1 LIDSQ
6 KINSNKITI
15 IGSGETGISAAL
27 LAAKNGK
34 KVFLSELN
42 TEKIDDITKNKLI
55 SKNIEFE
62 IGEHSE
68 KVFDSSLWVLSP
80 GVPSDLDFVLKA
92 KEMGILVISEIEFAS
107 WYTKKPIIG
116 ITGSN
121 GKTTTVNLIQKILK
135 SSHLDP
141 VLAGNVGYAF
151 SRAILRDLN
160 DEPKE
165 RVYILELSSFQLEN
179 ILYFKPMISV
189 ILNISPDHLDRHKN
203 MDSYINAKLNIF
215 KNQDE
220 RDYLIYNSNDS
231 ILSKKCQ
238 KALCRKIEFGLS
250 KSSRSLLE
258 KNGSKV
264 YDNEIEVLNLNN
276 ALLKG
281 GHNHLN
287 VLAAASAVK
296 LLDVNNKIIEK
307 EVLNFSGIEHR
318 MEKVISKNGIT
329 YYNDSKATNIEAVIA
344 AISSFSGPVI
354 LILGGKDKD
363 TDFSSL
369 IPHIR
374 LNVKRIISYGQ
385 AGKKISITL
394 RDAVELD
401 QVFSLRDAVELCLK
415 SAVPGDTVLLSPGCA
430 SFDQYEN
437 FEERGNAFKRLVNK
451 MAQA

>member
-1 LIDSQ
+1 MIDSQ
-6 KINSNKITI
+6 KTDSNKITI

-42 TEKIDDITKNKLI
+42 ADKIDDITKNNLT

-135 SSHLDP
+135 SSNLDP

-151 SRAILRDLN
+151 SRAILSDLN

-179 ILYFKPMISV
+179 IMDFKPMISV
-189 ILNISPDHLDRHKN
+189 ILNISPDHLDRHRN

-250 KSSRSLLE
+250 KSSKSLL
-258 KNGSKV
+258 KKMV
-264 YDNEIEVLNLNN
+264 RKFMIM
-276 ALLKG
+276 
-281 GHNHLN
+281 
-287 VLAAASAVK
+287 K
-296 LLDVNNKIIEK
+296 L
-307 EVLNFSGIEHR
+307 R
-318 MEKVISKNGIT
+318 
-329 YYNDSKATNIEAVIA
+329 Y
-344 AISSFSGPVI
+344 
-354 LILGGKDKD
+354 
-363 TDFSSL
+363 
-369 IPHIR
+369 
-374 LNVKRIISYGQ
+374 
-385 AGKKISITL
+385 
-394 RDAVELD
+394 
-401 QVFSLRDAVELCLK
+401 
-415 SAVPGDTVLLSPGCA
+415 
-430 SFDQYEN
+430 
-437 FEERGNAFKRLVNK
+437 
-451 MAQA
+451 

>member
-1 LIDSQ
+1 MIDSQ
-6 KINSNKITI
+6 KIDSNKITI

-42 TEKIDDITKNKLI
+42 TEKIDDITKDNLI

-68 KVFDSSLWVLSP
+68 KVFDSNLWVLSP
-80 GVPSDLDFVLKA
+80 GVPSDLDFILKA

-151 SRAILRDLN
+151 SRAILSDQN

-179 ILYFKPMISV
+179 IVDFKPMISV

-220 RDYLIYNSNDS
+220 KDYLIYNSSDS

-238 KALCRKIEFGLS
+238 KALCKKIEFGLS
-250 KSSRSLLE
+250 K
-258 KNGSKV
+258 
-264 YDNEIEVLNLNN
+264 
-276 ALLKG
+276 
-281 GHNHLN
+281 
-287 VLAAASAVK
+287 
-296 LLDVNNKIIEK
+296 
-307 EVLNFSGIEHR
+307 
-318 MEKVISKNGIT
+318 
-329 YYNDSKATNIEAVIA
+329 
-344 AISSFSGPVI
+344 
-354 LILGGKDKD
+354 
-363 TDFSSL
+363 
-369 IPHIR
+369 
-374 LNVKRIISYGQ
+374 
-385 AGKKISITL
+385 
-394 RDAVELD
+394 
-401 QVFSLRDAVELCLK
+401 
-415 SAVPGDTVLLSPGCA
+415 
-430 SFDQYEN
+430 
-437 FEERGNAFKRLVNK
+437 
-451 MAQA
+451 AQGAY

>member
-1 LIDSQ
+1 MIDYQ
-6 KINSNKITI
+6 KIDSNKITI

-42 TEKIDDITKNKLI
+42 TEKIDGITKDNLTR
-55 SKNIEFE
+55 KNIEFE

-151 SRAILRDLN
+151 SRAILSDLN

-179 ILYFKPMISV
+179 ILDFKPMISV

-220 RDYLIYNSNDS
+220 RDYLIYNYNDS
-231 ILSKKCQ
+231 ILLKKCQ
-238 KALCRKIEFGLS
+238 KALCKKIEFGLS

-258 KNGSKV
+258 KKGSKV
-264 YDNEIEVLNLNN
+264 YDNEI
-276 ALLKG
+276 A
-281 GHNHLN
+281 
-287 VLAAASAVK
+287 
-296 LLDVNNKIIEK
+296 D
-307 EVLNFSGIEHR
+307 
-318 MEKVISKNGIT
+318 
-329 YYNDSKATNIEAVIA
+329 NDYQVS
-344 AISSFSGPVI
+344 
-354 LILGGKDKD
+354 LG
-363 TDFSSL
+363 
-369 IPHIR
+369 
-374 LNVKRIISYGQ
+374 
-385 AGKKISITL
+385 
-394 RDAVELD
+394 
-401 QVFSLRDAVELCLK
+401 
-415 SAVPGDTVLLSPGCA
+415 
-430 SFDQYEN
+430 
-437 FEERGNAFKRLVNK
+437 
-451 MAQA
+451 

>member
-1 LIDSQ
+1 MIDSQ

-42 TEKIDDITKNKLI
+42 TKKIDDITKNRLI

-151 SRAILRDLN
+151 SRAILSDLN

-179 ILYFKPMISV
+179 ILDFKPMISV

-281 GHNHLN
+281 DHNHLN

-296 LLDVNNKIIEK
+296 LLDVNNKIIEQ

-354 LILGGKDKD
+354 LILGGK
-363 TDFSSL
+363 
-369 IPHIR
+369 IR
-374 LNVKRIISYGQ
+374 IAIFLHSYLTLN
-385 AGKKISITL
+385 
-394 RDAVELD
+394 
-401 QVFSLRDAVELCLK
+401 
-415 SAVPGDTVLLSPGCA
+415 
-430 SFDQYEN
+430 
-437 FEERGNAFKRLVNK
+437 
-451 MAQA
+451 